1 MNKEQLKA
9 KLEALVANEAIKRD
23 ELGVAISSAQVA
35 REELAN
41 INKPKITEDVA
52 NELVSNLCRAFHD
65 ALGGLDS
72 SDLGIDFSLDYNNT
86 VVVDDISGLSDID
99 APEDEFHEIL
109 SDAFAITLDEDEDLA
124 SISSTGREGRE

>member
-1 MNKEQLKA
+1 MDKEQLKI

-52 NELVSNLCRAFHD
+52 NELVSSLCRAFND
-65 ALGGLDS
+65 ALS
-72 SDLGIDFSLDYNNT
+72 NVSTEDLGIDFSLDYNNT
-86 VVVDDISGLSDID
+86 VVVDDISGLDDID
-99 APEDEFHEIL
+99 APEDHFHEIL
-109 SDAFAITLDEDEDLA
+109 SDIFAITLDEDEDVYNKP
-124 SISSTGREGRE
+124 

>member
-23 ELGVAISSAQVA
+23 ELSVAISSAQVA

-52 NELVSNLCRAFHD
+52 NELVSNLCRAFND
-65 ALGGLDS
+65 ALSGLDS

-86 VVVDDISGLSDID
+86 VVVDDISGLDDID
-99 APEDEFHEIL
+99 APEDAFHEIL
-109 SDAFAITLDEDEDLA
+109 SDAFAIVEDEDSA
-124 SISSTGREGRE
+124 E

>member
-41 INKPKITEDVA
+41 VNKPKITEDVA
-52 NELVSNLCRAFHD
+52 NELVSNLCRAFND
-65 ALGGLDS
+65 ALSGLDS

-86 VVVDDISGLSDID
+86 VVVDDVSGLDDID
-99 APEDEFHEIL
+99 APEDAFHEIL
-109 SDAFAITLDEDEDLA
+109 SDAFAIVEDEDSA
-124 SISSTGREGRE
+124 E